1 MYEVIIMCI
10 SKNCSMLFGVLL
22 HATRGVSDIWVV
34 TVGLLLLVDAEAGG
48 LLPSPGFQE
57 STSSPQ
63 TWCQAP

>member
-1 MYEVIIMCI
+1 MVITCI
-10 SKNCSMLFGVLL
+10 SKNCSMPFGVFLY
-22 HATRGVSDIWVV
+22 ATRGVSNIWVV
-34 TVGLLLLVDAEAGG
+34 AVGLLLLVDAEAGG